1 MPILGT
7 PDSVSDSGSGLASDL
22 VSAVGD
28 IDVTPDIVVASVA
41 SGISDTDVAS
51 AVTTLPL
58 SEFD

>member
-7 PDSVSDSGSGLASDL
+7 PDSDSDSGSGLASDL
-22 VSAVGD
+22 APAVGD

-41 SGISDTDVAS
+41 SGIFGTDVAS
-51 AVTTLPL
+51 VVTTLPL